1 MKTLKALC
9 ASAVLSSAAIF
20 ALPLSAQARCAD
32 NNCRGP
38 IVGTKVNTSYHYNTE
53 HRVQN
58 VTRYR
63 DIDRP
68 HEVTNVHRIVEVT
81 RVQPV
86 VHVNHVERVHN
97 RTEVLN
103 ETQHSARNETLPAQ
117 STMSNRTVEMG
128 GHIPGP
134 RVSTEYKYNTVQK
147 VSDVTRYN
155 DVTHTQYVKH
165 IDRVVDVT
173 RVQPIIHTSVVTRI
187 HDRPVFSVKN
197 EYVHETRMLPTRTV
211 DTGRVIRTDY
221 MHVPARRH
229 REEHAEND

>member
-9 ASAVLSSAAIF
+9 ATTFLTSAAIF
-20 ALPLSAQARCAD
+20 ALSLSAQARCVGND
-32 NNCRGP
+32 CKGP

-58 VTRYR
+58 VTRYK

-68 HEVTNVHRIVEVT
+68 HQVNNVHRIVEVT
-81 RVQPV
+81 RIQPI

-103 ETQHSARNETLPAQ
+103 ETQHSARTETMPAQ
-117 STMSNRTVEMG
+117 STMSTKTVEMG
-128 GHIPGP
+128 GHIPGSK
-134 RVSTEYKYNTVQK
+134 VSTEYKYNTVDK
-147 VSDVTRYN
+147 VSNVTKYN
-155 DVTHTQYVKH
+155 DVTHTQYMRH

-173 RVQPIIHTSVVTRI
+173 RVQPIIHTNVVTRI

-197 EYVHETRMLPTRTV
+197 EYVHETRMLPTRTI
-211 DTGRVIRTDY
+211 DTGRVVRTDY
-221 MHVPARRH
+221 MHMPARH
-229 REEHAEND
+229 HHEEHAEM